1 MNALGVPEV
10 DDGCGLRLVSSSSSS
25 LSSRP
30 GTRAL
35 LPAAAGLAGAD
46 ATGLDDAPN
55 AETNP
60 PNSKS
65 SSEDLLAG
73 AAGFADPK
81 RPVVG

>member
-1 MNALGVPEV
+1 M
-10 DDGCGLRLVSSSSSS
+10 
-25 LSSRP
+25 
-30 GTRAL
+30 

-60 PNSKS
+60 PNPKS